1 MTRTG
6 LDAWMVRCKINV
18 QNFKRDRGTMTQ
30 EQQIEFIRD
39 QYTILSII
47 SKLVNGEARLQG
59 ISRP

>member
-6 LDAWMVRCKINV
+6 IDAWMVRCKANI
-18 QNFKRDRGTMTQ
+18 QNFKRDRGTMTR

-47 SKLVNGEARLQG
+47 TKLVNGEARLQG

>member
-6 LDAWMVRCKINV
+6 LDAWMVRCKTNV

-59 ISRP
+59 ISKP